1 MKSLKKNVALLWI
14 LVACGPAWCLDWQLP
29 IFSVRYEAA
38 GGETEDPDEEELL
51 PASLRQTIA
60 VQMREQAAPAVFDL
74 SVTYSL
80 KDYYLQNGDYSY
92 VVLAQ
97 GGAVRLGSVKLAYD
111 LGAKSVEYPLPDSD
125 GLSKD
130 LVSLRA
136 GTAATFFLVKG
147 TSLETALA
155 SRFDLA
161 ENQAKSAQ
169 AYVGTLALTSRL
181 GDWEVAGRLR
191 GELRLPLGD
200 ASLKDRSTYA
210 VGSLTA
216 SWNPN

>member
-1 MKSLKKNVALLWI
+1 MKNVMFLFVLL
-14 LVACGPAWCLDWQLP
+14 VCSPAWCLDWQLP

-51 PASLRQTIA
+51 PASLRQTVC
-60 VQMREQAAPAVFDL
+60 VQMKEEVAPAVFDL

-80 KDYYLQNGDYSY
+80 KDYFLQNGDYSY
-92 VVLAQ
+92 VFLAQ
-97 GGAVRLGSVKLAYD
+97 GGAVRLGAVKLAYD
-111 LGAKSVEYPLPDSD
+111 LGAKSVEYPLPDRD
-125 GLSKD
+125 GFSKD

-136 GTAATFFLVKG
+136 GTAATFLLVKG
-147 TSLETALA
+147 TSLETSLG

-161 ENQAKSAQ
+161 ENQANSAQ

-181 GDWEVAGRLR
+181 GDWQVAGRLR
-191 GELRLPLGD
+191 GELRLPLGE

-210 VGSLTA
+210 VGSLAA
-216 SWNPN
+216 SWDPN